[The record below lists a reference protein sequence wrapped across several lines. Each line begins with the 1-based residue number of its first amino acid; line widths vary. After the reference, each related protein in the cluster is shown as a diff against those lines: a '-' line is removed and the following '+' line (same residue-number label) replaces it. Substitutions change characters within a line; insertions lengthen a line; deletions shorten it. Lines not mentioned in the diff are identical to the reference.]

1 MRAHGR
7 LLIVAGSDSGGGA
20 GIQADIKT
28 CSALGGF
35 AMTAVTALTAQ
46 NTEGVH
52 GVHPVP
58 PGFIADQMRVV
69 LRDIGADAVKT
80 GMLHDAE
87 VIEAVAETLE
97 REAPGVPVVV
107 DPVMV
112 AKGGHALLRADAVE
126 ALRRHMLPLAAL
138 LTPNLPEAEALLDGR
153 APDWPSW
160 AALGVGAVLLK
171 DGHGEGA
178 IVSAT
183 GCSRLPAR
191 PCSST
196 NASTQGTLTALAA
209 RWPRPRRPALRR
221 GSISFRPSG
230 GRAISSMKRSVPLP
244 ASGGGM
250 GRSTTSLQCEGSPEP
265 RIGERQAHPAQ
276 PVEQPERD
284 PEAVIAE

>member
-58 PGFIADQMRVV
+58 PGFIAYQMRVV

-126 ALRRHMLPLAAL
+126 ALRRHMLPLGGAAD
-138 LTPNLPEAEALLDGR
+138 AEPAGSGSAAGRPRARLAFLGR
-153 APDWPSW
+153 A
-160 AALGVGAVLLK
+160 G
-171 DGHGEGA
+171 
-178 IVSAT
+178 
-183 GCSRLPAR
+183 
-191 PCSST
+191 
-196 NASTQGTLTALAA
+196 
-209 RWPRPRRPALRR
+209 
-221 GSISFRPSG
+221 
-230 GRAISSMKRSVPLP
+230 
-244 ASGGGM
+244 SGGGAV
-250 GRSTTSLQCEGSPEP
+250 EGWAWRGSH
-265 RIGERQAHPAQ
+265 R
-276 PVEQPERD
+276 VRD
-284 PEAVIAE
+284 RLLDACRRDRVRA